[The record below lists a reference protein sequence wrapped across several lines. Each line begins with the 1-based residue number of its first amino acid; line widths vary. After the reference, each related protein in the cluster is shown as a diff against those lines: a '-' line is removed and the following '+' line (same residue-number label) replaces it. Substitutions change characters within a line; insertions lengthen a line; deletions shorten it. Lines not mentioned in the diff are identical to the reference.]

1 MSVHTSLLNNNIRVS
16 IAKIKIFV
24 NGFFP
29 KESQVVVSAVGKVYT
44 GAKGDDFMKRCV
56 SAVLALVLA
65 ALFTGCVGNART
77 LPGTLGVTLRDSTIS
92 EHWDDHGGMS
102 DGTQYWKVD
111 LSQEDAAALEQT
123 AQTREG
129 WHTFPLTEDAEALLY
144 GREWTEGSEERGAGP
159 YLTGK
164 DGKALLPQVE
174 EGYWFFWDDQTRSPE
189 TTGVLGRG
197 SYNFTAAVYDS
208 TTHTLYCG
216 ELDT

>member
-1 MSVHTSLLNNNIRVS
+1 
-16 IAKIKIFV
+16 
-24 NGFFP
+24 
-29 KESQVVVSAVGKVYT
+29 
-44 GAKGDDFMKRCV
+44 MKKCV

-65 ALFTGCVGNART
+65 VLFTGCVGNART
-77 LPGTLGVTLRDSTIS
+77 LPGTLGVTLTDSTIS

-123 AQTREG
+123 AQTGEG
-129 WHTFPLTEDAEALLY
+129 WHTFPLTGDANVLIY
-144 GREWTEGSEERGAGP
+144 GTEGVEETSDGGLISAGP

-189 TTGVLGRG
+189 ITGVLGRS

-208 TTHTLYCG
+208 VTHTLYCG